1 MIVYRFE
8 ATYRLRQIDVDQN
21 YEAHLYKDINN
32 SQTNVEWKI

>member
-1 MIVYRFE
+1 MAVYRFE

-21 YEAHLYKDINN
+21 YEALLYKDINN